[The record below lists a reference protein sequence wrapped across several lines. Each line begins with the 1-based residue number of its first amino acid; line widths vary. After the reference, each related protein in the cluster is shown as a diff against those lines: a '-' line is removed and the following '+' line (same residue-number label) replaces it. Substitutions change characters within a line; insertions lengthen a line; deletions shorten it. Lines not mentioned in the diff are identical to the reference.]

1 MATKHSLQRLSSP
14 SRGISPAVHILG
26 LGSFIYS
33 YKWLVEH
40 PNPIN
45 QAYGWH
51 FQYLTIIGLTLSTT
65 TFILGIL
72 ADISLSRALF
82 TAKNVMTLTAAPLEV
97 LISLLYW
104 GLRAIDPALVVPP
117 DLELPWAAD
126 LSFHLAPTVFLLL
139 DILLLSPPWSI
150 RALPALGLSSA
161 IAIAYWLWIELCF
174 SHNGFYP
181 YPLFALLHFS
191 HRVLLFASCAAAMA
205 GLTSGLKTVY
215 ALVNGVDVPAE
226 RPVKLQRGK

>member
-14 SRGISPAVHILG
+14 SRGVSPAVHILG

-117 DLELPWAAD
+117 ELELPWPAD

-150 RALPALGLSSA
+150 RALPSLGLSSA

-191 HRVLLFASCAAAMA
+191 HRVLLFASCAVAMA
-205 GLTSGLKTVY
+205 GLTSALKTVY
-215 ALVNGVDVPAE
+215 ALVNGVDIPAE
-226 RPVKLQRGK
+226 RPVKLQRRK